1 MVIHAPF
8 ANGVIVRVTPGF
20 DGLVL
25 TTLSNGTLVYSL
37 NEIRLV
43 EADEWMN
50 IRLMDG
56 RDGWIL
62 ISLVITPTPSQ

>member
-1 MVIHAPF
+1 
-8 ANGVIVRVTPGF
+8 
-20 DGLVL
+20 
-25 TTLSNGTLVYSL
+25 VYSL
-37 NEIRLV
+37 NEIHLV

-62 ISLVITPTPSQ
+62 ISLLITPTPPQ